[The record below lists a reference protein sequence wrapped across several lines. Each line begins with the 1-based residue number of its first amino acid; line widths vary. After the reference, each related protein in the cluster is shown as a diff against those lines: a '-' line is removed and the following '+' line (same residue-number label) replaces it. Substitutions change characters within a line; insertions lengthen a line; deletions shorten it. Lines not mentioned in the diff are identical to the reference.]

1 MSLST
6 KFLILLLTAGAL
18 FFGGYFLGKSDERED
33 QIAASAVAKDKTIE
47 QAVEVAKKDD
57 AVATG
62 HEIKRETRR
71 AVAKQLDKEIQQN
84 VAANPAYFECG
95 LDADGLRLW
104 NSANA
109 GHSLDGPG
117 QHDAGVPRLAPGGG
131 WKLGHAGKEPQGSG
145 GPVSRMPG
153 SESGQGRGDSQP

>member
-6 KFLILLLTAGAL
+6 KLLILLLTHAVL
-18 FFGGYFLGKSDERED
+18 LFGGYFLGKSDERED
-33 QIAASAVAKDKTIE
+33 QLAARAVAKDKVVE

-62 HEIKRETRR
+62 HEVKREARL

-84 VAANPAYFECG
+84 VAANPAYYECG

-109 GHSLDGPG
+109 GHSLDGTS

-131 WKLGHAGKEPQGSG
+131 WKLGHAGQEPQGSDR
-145 GPVSRMPG
+145 PVPRLPR
-153 SESGQGRGDSQP
+153 SESLESGSDTQP